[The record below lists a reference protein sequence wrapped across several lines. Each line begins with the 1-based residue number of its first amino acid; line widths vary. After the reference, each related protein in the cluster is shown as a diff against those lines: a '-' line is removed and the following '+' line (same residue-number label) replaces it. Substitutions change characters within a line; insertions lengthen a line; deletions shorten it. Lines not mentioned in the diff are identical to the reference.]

1 METSN
6 AGSSLINART
16 KAVVASAVEVA
27 ATRASRR
34 RGLLGRDALDG
45 SAALILSPCWT
56 IHTAFMRFPID
67 VAFIDRDG
75 RVIRVQEDMV
85 PWRVAAAP
93 SASVTVELA
102 AGVLRARDVQVGDHL
117 YLSTPAGQRLNL
129 A

>member
-1 METSN
+1 
-6 AGSSLINART
+6 
-16 KAVVASAVEVA
+16 
-27 ATRASRR
+27 
-34 RGLLGRDALDG
+34 
-45 SAALILSPCWT
+45 
-56 IHTAFMRFPID
+56 MRFPID